1 MLKMATVIFKI
12 TVIFGIKPPDKFA
25 SGRCVQAAEPAVTL
39 SMLYDGVLE
48 RISCCYIDD
57 DCMS

>member
-1 MLKMATVIFKI
+1 MLKMATVISKI
-12 TVIFGIKPPDKFA
+12 TVTFGTKPPDKFA

-48 RISCCYIDD
+48 RIS
-57 DCMS
+57 